1 MSTLESLDLKN
12 LHVIVMQEFQTDE
25 PRELSTDF
33 FRNLSNFIGKLKN
46 EEYDGIEKK
55 TKNEIIS
62 TATKLTELLIN
73 KRLEKISM
81 LSKISYSILTDE
93 EKFVIDSNDE
103 MNERKNMIISGIIN
117 GKSKFL
123 EITSTKHKTK
133 PVTVRF
139 VKEFEEIV
147 GVDLE
152 KYGPF
157 KPEDVAT
164 IPNENA
170 QALISNGI
178 VLKVRIED

>member
-12 LHVIVMQEFQTDE
+12 LHVIVMQEFQTDDIQ
-25 PRELSTDF
+25 ELSTDF

-62 TATKLTELLIN
+62 TTTNLTELLIN
-73 KRLEKISM
+73 KRLEKISK
-81 LSKISYSILTDE
+81 SPTTSYSVLSDE

-103 MNERKNMIISGIIN
+103 MNERRDMILSGIIN

-123 EITSTKHKTK
+123 EITSTKHKIK

-139 VKEFEEIV
+139 VKEFDEIV

-157 KPEDVAT
+157 KPEDIAT

-178 VLKVRIED
+178 ALKIRIEE

>member
-1 MSTLESLDLKN
+1 MSETKSLDLKN
-12 LHVIVMQEFQTDE
+12 LHVTVMQEFQTE
-25 PRELSTDF
+25 EIQELSTDF
-33 FRNLSNFIGKLKN
+33 FRNLSNFIGNLKN

-55 TKNEIIS
+55 TKNQIITIS
-62 TATKLTELLIN
+62 TDLTELLIN
-73 KRLEKISM
+73 RRLEKMS
-81 LSKISYSILTDE
+81 STSSYNVLTDE

-103 MNERKNMIISGIIN
+103 MNERKDMIISGIIN

-123 EITSTKHKTK
+123 ETTSSKHKTK

-139 VKEFEEIV
+139 VKEFDEIV

-157 KPEDVAT
+157 KPEDIAT

-178 VLKVRIED
+178 ALKVRIEE

>member
-1 MSTLESLDLKN
+1 MSSLQSLDLKN
-12 LHVIVMQEFQTDE
+12 LHIIVMQEFETEDPQ
-25 PRELSTDF
+25 ELSTDF

-55 TKNEIIS
+55 TKNQIIS
-62 TATKLTELLIN
+62 TATNLTELLIN
-73 KRLEKISM
+73 RRLEKIFTS
-81 LSKISYSILTDE
+81 SKISYRILTDE
-93 EKFVIDSNDE
+93 EKFIVDSNDE
-103 MNERKNMIISGIIN
+103 MNERKNMILSGIIN

-123 EITSTKHKTK
+123 EITSTKHKIK

-139 VKEFEEIV
+139 VKEFDEIV

-178 VLKVRIED
+178 ALKIRIEE

>member
-12 LHVIVMQEFQTDE
+12 LHVIVMQEFQTDDVQ
-25 PRELSTDF
+25 ELSTDF

-62 TATKLTELLIN
+62 TATSLTEFLIN
-73 KRLEKISM
+73 KRLEKISK
-81 LSKISYSILTDE
+81 LPTTSYSILSDE

-103 MNERKNMIISGIIN
+103 MNERKDMIISGIIN

-123 EITSTKHKTK
+123 ETTSTKHKIK

-139 VKEFEEIV
+139 VKEFDEIV

-157 KPEDVAT
+157 KPEDIAT

-178 VLKVRIED
+178 ALKIRIEE

>member
-1 MSTLESLDLKN
+1 MSSTGSIDLKN
-12 LHVIVMQEFQTDE
+12 LHVTVMQEFQTDD
-25 PRELSTDF
+25 PQELSLDF

-55 TKNEIIS
+55 TKNQIIS
-62 TATKLTELLIN
+62 IATSLTELLIN
-73 KRLEKISM
+73 KRLDKISN
-81 LSKISYSILTDE
+81 LTKISYTALTDE
-93 EKFVIDSNDE
+93 EKFIIDSNDE
-103 MNERKNMIISGIIN
+103 MNERKDMIISGIIN

-133 PVTVRF
+133 PVTLRF
-139 VKEFEEIV
+139 VKEFDEIV

-157 KPEDVAT
+157 KPEDIAT

-178 VLKVRIED
+178 ALKIRTEE

>member
-1 MSTLESLDLKN
+1 MSSIESLDLKN
-12 LHVIVMQEFQTDE
+12 LHVIVTQEFKTDE
-25 PRELSTDF
+25 LQELGTGF
-33 FRNLSNFIGKLKN
+33 YKNLSNFIGKLKN

-55 TKNEIIS
+55 TKNQIIS
-62 TATKLTELLIN
+62 TATNLTELLIN
-73 KRLEKISM
+73 KRLEKISTISM
-81 LSKISYSILTDE
+81 ISYRTLSDE
-93 EKFVIDSNDE
+93 EKFIVDSNDE
-103 MNERKNMIISGIIN
+103 MNERKNMILSGIIN

-123 EITSTKHKTK
+123 EITSTKHKIK

-139 VKEFEEIV
+139 VKEFDEIV

-157 KPEDVAT
+157 KPEDIAT

-178 VLKVRIED
+178 ALKIRIEE

>member
-1 MSTLESLDLKN
+1 MNLESL
-12 LHVIVMQEFQTDE
+12 VQIFQK
-25 PRELSTDF
+25 
-33 FRNLSNFIGKLKN
+33 FIKLYWEIKN

-178 VLKVRIED
+178 VLKVRIEE

>member
-1 MSTLESLDLKN
+1 MSSLDSLDLKN
-12 LHVIVMQEFQTDE
+12 LHIIVIQEFQTDS
-25 PRELSTDF
+25 PQELSTDF

-55 TKNEIIS
+55 TKNQIIS
-62 TATKLTELLIN
+62 TATNLTELLIN
-73 KRLEKISM
+73 KRLEKISK
-81 LSKISYSILTDE
+81 SPTRSYGILTDE

-103 MNERKNMIISGIIN
+103 MNERKNIILSGIIN

-139 VKEFEEIV
+139 VKEFDEIV

-178 VLKVRIED
+178 ALKIRIEK

>member
-1 MSTLESLDLKN
+1 
-12 LHVIVMQEFQTDE
+12 MQEFQTDS
-25 PRELSTDF
+25 PQELSTDF

-55 TKNEIIS
+55 TKNQIIS
-62 TATKLTELLIN
+62 TATNLTELLIN
-73 KRLEKISM
+73 RRLEKIFTS
-81 LSKISYSILTDE
+81 SKISYRILTDE
-93 EKFVIDSNDE
+93 EKFIVDSNDE
-103 MNERKNMIISGIIN
+103 MNERKNMILSGIIN

-123 EITSTKHKTK
+123 EITSTKHKIK

-139 VKEFEEIV
+139 VKEFDEIV

-178 VLKVRIED
+178 ALKIRIEE

>member
-12 LHVIVMQEFQTDE
+12 LHVIVMQEFQTDDIQ
-25 PRELSTDF
+25 ELSTDF

-62 TATKLTELLIN
+62 IATHLTELLIN

-178 VLKVRIED
+178 VLKVRIEE

>member
-1 MSTLESLDLKN
+1 MSSIESLDLKN
-12 LHVIVMQEFQTDE
+12 LHIIVMQEFQTDS
-25 PRELSTDF
+25 PQELGTDF
-33 FRNLSNFIGKLKN
+33 FKNLSNFIGKLKN

-55 TKNEIIS
+55 TKNEILL
-62 TATKLTELLIN
+62 TATTLTDLLIN
-73 KRLEKISM
+73 KRLKKISN
-81 LSKISYSILTDE
+81 SSTIPYNILTDE

-103 MNERKNMIISGIIN
+103 MNERKDMIISGIIN

-123 EITSTKHKTK
+123 ETTSTKHKTK
-133 PVTVRF
+133 PIAVRF
-139 VKEFEEIV
+139 VKEFDEIV

-157 KPEDVAT
+157 KPEDIAT

-178 VLKVRIED
+178 ALKIRIEE

>member
-1 MSTLESLDLKN
+1 MMELKRKPK
-12 LHVIVMQEFQTDE
+12 I
-25 PRELSTDF
+25 
-33 FRNLSNFIGKLKN
+33 
-46 EEYDGIEKK
+46 
-55 TKNEIIS
+55 EIIS
-62 TATKLTELLIN
+62 TATNLTELLIN
-73 KRLEKISM
+73 KRLQKISK
-81 LSKISYSILTDE
+81 SPTTSYSILSDE

-103 MNERKNMIISGIIN
+103 MNERKDMIISGIIN

-123 EITSTKHKTK
+123 ETTSTKHKIK

-139 VKEFEEIV
+139 VKEFDEIV

-157 KPEDVAT
+157 KPEDIAT

-178 VLKVRIED
+178 ALKIRIEE

>member
-1 MSTLESLDLKN
+1 MSSLESLDLKN
-12 LHVIVMQEFQTDE
+12 LHVIVMQEFETEDPQ
-25 PRELSTDF
+25 ELSTIF

-55 TKNEIIS
+55 TKNQIIS
-62 TATKLTELLIN
+62 IATSLTELLIN

-81 LSKISYSILTDE
+81 SSKTSYSVLTDE
-93 EKFVIDSNDE
+93 EKFIIDSNDE

-123 EITSTKHKTK
+123 EITSTKHKIK

-139 VKEFEEIV
+139 VKEFDEIV

-157 KPEDVAT
+157 KPEDIAT

-178 VLKVRIED
+178 VKKVRIE

>member
-1 MSTLESLDLKN
+1 MSSLESLDLKN
-12 LHVIVMQEFQTDE
+12 LHVIVMQEFQTDS
-25 PRELSTDF
+25 PQELSTDF

-55 TKNEIIS
+55 TKNQIIS
-62 TATKLTELLIN
+62 TATNLTELLIN
-73 KRLEKISM
+73 RRLEKIFTS
-81 LSKISYSILTDE
+81 SKISYRILTDE
-93 EKFVIDSNDE
+93 EKFIVDSNDE
-103 MNERKNMIISGIIN
+103 MNERKNMILSGIIN

-123 EITSTKHKTK
+123 EITSTKHKIK

-139 VKEFEEIV
+139 VKEFDEIV

-178 VLKVRIED
+178 ALKIRIEE

>member
-1 MSTLESLDLKN
+1 MSYNESVDLKN
-12 LHVIVMQEFQTDE
+12 LHIIVMQEFQTDE
-25 PRELSTDF
+25 PQELSTDF

-46 EEYDGIEKK
+46 EEYDGIAKK
-55 TKNEIIS
+55 IKNQIIS
-62 TATKLTELLIN
+62 TATNLTELLIN
-73 KRLEKISM
+73 RRLEKISTM
-81 LSKISYSILTDE
+81 STTSYSILTDE

-103 MNERKNMIISGIIN
+103 MNERKNIIISGIVN
-117 GKSKFL
+117 GKSKLL

-139 VKEFEEIV
+139 VKEFDEIV

-157 KPEDVAT
+157 KTEDIAT

-170 QALISNGI
+170 QSLISNGI
-178 VLKVRIED
+178 ALKVRIEE

>member
-1 MSTLESLDLKN
+1 MSSIESLDLKN
-12 LHVIVMQEFQTDE
+12 LHIIVMQEFQTDS
-25 PRELSTDF
+25 PQELGTDF
-33 FRNLSNFIGKLKN
+33 FKNLSNFIGKLKN

-55 TKNEIIS
+55 TKNEILL
-62 TATKLTELLIN
+62 TATTLTDLLIN
-73 KRLEKISM
+73 KRLKKISN
-81 LSKISYSILTDE
+81 SSTIPYNILTDE
-93 EKFVIDSNDE
+93 EKFIIDSNDE
-103 MNERKNMIISGIIN
+103 MNERKNMILSGIIN

-139 VKEFEEIV
+139 VKEFDEII

-178 VLKVRIED
+178 VLKVRIEE

>member
-1 MSTLESLDLKN
+1 
-12 LHVIVMQEFQTDE
+12 MQEFQTE
-25 PRELSTDF
+25 EIQELSTDF
-33 FRNLSNFIGKLKN
+33 FRNLSNFIGNLKN

-55 TKNEIIS
+55 TKNQIITIS
-62 TATKLTELLIN
+62 TDLTELLIN
-73 KRLEKISM
+73 RRLEKMS
-81 LSKISYSILTDE
+81 STSSYNVLTDE

-103 MNERKNMIISGIIN
+103 MNERKDMIISGIIN

-123 EITSTKHKTK
+123 ETTSSKHKTK

-139 VKEFEEIV
+139 VKEFDEIV

-157 KPEDVAT
+157 KPEDIAT

-178 VLKVRIED
+178 ALKVRIEE

>member
-1 MSTLESLDLKN
+1 MSSIESLDLKN
-12 LHVIVMQEFQTDE
+12 LHVIVTQEFKTDE
-25 PRELSTDF
+25 LQELGTGF
-33 FRNLSNFIGKLKN
+33 YKNLSNFIGKLKN

-55 TKNEIIS
+55 TKNQIIS
-62 TATKLTELLIN
+62 TATNLTELLIN
-73 KRLEKISM
+73 KRLEKISTISM
-81 LSKISYSILTDE
+81 ISYRTLSDE
-93 EKFVIDSNDE
+93 EKFIVDSNDE
-103 MNERKNMIISGIIN
+103 MNERKNMILSGIIN

-123 EITSTKHKTK
+123 EITSTKHKIK

-139 VKEFEEIV
+139 VKEFDEIV

-157 KPEDVAT
+157 KPEDIAT

-178 VLKVRIED
+178 ALKIIIEK

>member
-1 MSTLESLDLKN
+1 MSTIESLNLKN
-12 LHVIVMQEFQTDE
+12 LHVIVLHEFQSDDIQ
-25 PRELSTDF
+25 ELENEF
-33 FRNLSNFIGKLKN
+33 FRNLSTIIGKLKN

-55 TKNEIIS
+55 AKNQIIS
-62 TATKLTELLIN
+62 TVTNLTELLIN
-73 KRLEKISM
+73 KRLEKISN
-81 LSKISYSILTDE
+81 STKSYGILTDE

-103 MNERKNMIISGIIN
+103 MNERKDMIISGIIN

-123 EITSTKHKTK
+123 ETTSTKHKIK

-139 VKEFEEIV
+139 VKEFAEIV

-157 KPEDVAT
+157 KPEDIAT

-170 QALISNGI
+170 QALISNG
-178 VLKVRIED
+178 VALKVRIEE